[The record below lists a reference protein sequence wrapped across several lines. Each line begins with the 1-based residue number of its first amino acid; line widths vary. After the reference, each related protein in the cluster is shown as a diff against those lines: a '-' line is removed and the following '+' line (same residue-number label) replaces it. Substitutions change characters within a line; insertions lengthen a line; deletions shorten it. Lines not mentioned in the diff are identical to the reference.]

1 MRERLVAVTVC
12 VRLRVR
18 HGWIVRSVFVLMM
31 RIVDVCVLVIH
42 CLVRMHVLMS
52 LRKV

>member
-1 MRERLVAVTVC
+1 MRERLVAVTVR
-12 VRLRVR
+12 VRLRVG
-18 HGWIVRSVFVLMM
+18 HGRIVRSVLVLVM
-31 RIVDVCVLVIH
+31 RIVDMCVLVIH

>member
-1 MRERLVAVTVC
+1 MRERLVAVTVR
-12 VRLRVR
+12 VRLRVA
-18 HGWIVRSVFVLMM
+18 HGRIVRSVLVLVM